1 MNNMMIDFKD
11 MLRGWVKEIVSFC
24 RAKPL
29 GAAGAFILL
38 AFILIALFAPLI
50 ATHDPNAQSL
60 ADRLQG
66 PSYKYLMG
74 TDDYG
79 RDMFSRIIWGSRTSL
94 YVSLLAVA
102 LASVMGTIIG
112 LTCGYFGGKYDL
124 IMQRIMDSMMS
135 IPGLVMAM
143 VIMAALGTHMNN
155 VVLAIGIQ
163 STPHLARIVRGATL
177 AIKSSPFIEA
187 AHAIGSRDLR
197 IQLVHILPNVTAP
210 IIIMATAGL
219 GGAILVESSL
229 SFLGMG
235 VPPPDP
241 SWGRMLSG
249 SARKYMETAPWLVIF
264 PGLAISLAVLGFNLF
279 GDSLRDWWDP
289 KLRGARRTGMRLK
302 VGKIKGPVKIMSWI
316 SRKPAVREEACKS

>member
-1 MNNMMIDFKD
+1 MNKFNDFIQGLK
-11 MLRGWVKEIVSFC
+11 RQGKVIAAFA

-29 GAAGAFILL
+29 GAAGALL
-38 AFILIALFAPLI
+38 LLLFVLVALFAPLL
-50 ATHDPNAQSL
+50 ATHDPNEQVL

-66 PSYKYLMG
+66 PSFKYPMG

-79 RDMFSRIIWGSRTSL
+79 RDVLSRIIWGSRTSL
-94 YVSLLAVA
+94 YVSLLAIA
-102 LASVMGTIIG
+102 LGTVLGTVIG
-112 LTCGYFGGKYDL
+112 LTSGYIGGKYDL
-124 IMQRIMDSMMS
+124 IMQRVIDTLMS
-135 IPGLVMAM
+135 IPGLVLSM
-143 VIMAALGTHMNN
+143 VIMAALGTNMNN
-155 VVLAIGIQ
+155 VVLAIGII
-163 STPHLARIVRGATL
+163 STPHLARIVRGTTL
-177 AIKSSPFIEA
+177 SIKNSPFIEA
-187 AHAIGSRDLR
+187 AHAIGSNDLR

-219 GGAILVESSL
+219 GSAILVESSL
-229 SFLGMG
+229 SFLGLG

-289 KLRGARRTGMRLK
+289 KLRGSRSMGMGMMIGKPRRMMKLL
-302 VGKIKGPVKIMSWI
+302 PWI
-316 SRKPAVREEACKS
+316 SRKSAVKGEACES

>member
-1 MNNMMIDFKD
+1 M
-11 MLRGWVKEIVSFC
+11 RRCV
-24 RAKPL
+24 
-29 GAAGAFILL
+29 
-38 AFILIALFAPLI
+38 
-50 ATHDPNAQSL
+50 

-66 PSYKYLMG
+66 PSYQHLMG

-79 RDMFSRIIWGSRTSL
+79 RDVYSRIIWGSRTSL

-102 LASVMGTIIG
+102 LGTILGTIIG
-112 LTCGYFGGKYDL
+112 LTSGYFGGIYDL
-124 IMQRIMDSMMS
+124 IMQRLMDSLMS
-135 IPGLVMAM
+135 IPGLVLAM
-143 VIMAALGTHMNN
+143 VIMAALGTNINN
-155 VVLAIGIQ
+155 VVLAIGIAIM
-163 STPHLARIVRGATL
+163 PHHARIVRGATL
-177 AIKSSPFIEA
+177 SIKASPFIEA
-187 AHAIGSRDLR
+187 AHAIGSRNLR

-219 GGAILVESSL
+219 GSAILTESSL
-229 SFLGMG
+229 SFLGLG
-235 VPPPDP
+235 VPPPEP

-302 VGKIKGPVKIMSWI
+302 VGKIKGPGKKLSWI
-316 SRKPAVREEACKS
+316 SRKPAVSEEACKS